1 MESVYFIWY
10 TYTRICGRVTT
21 FFSVVSA
28 LGNVYAK
35 SKETFMVTRKDIAQR
50 ANVSVSVVSRAL
62 NNSGYVAKDKKEK
75 IIEIAQ
81 ELGYRSGFVLMA
93 EKVQKT
99 RQVIFICDE
108 LENAYNIELYEGMLE
123 EAKKHGYMVLI
134 QGDLDFER
142 IPVSM
147 AEGVILPSATIAT
160 QYVKTVGKK
169 YSIPAVSAAFGEQIA
184 PGKIIPIVECDLWNG
199 ASMIEEYLQKKGHRD
214 IAVIMPF
221 AFRSDNPRTDAW
233 RTHIKDFLG
242 KRIED
247 YYIGVDNNGKFT
259 NMFEQGVAAA
269 NQFLERGIKATAVI
283 GFNDEMA
290 LGFYK
295 RIRKLGIKIPEDLSI
310 ISYDGTYSRRYADM
324 ELTSLALNARLQGK
338 KCMEVLWKMI
348 QGEKY
353 KYVTRI
359 PLKIVEGE
367 SVKTIQH

>member
-1 MESVYFIWY
+1 M
-10 TYTRICGRVTT
+10 TT
-21 FFSVVSA
+21 FFSVVS
-28 LGNVYAK
+28 GFDNVYAK
-35 SKETFMVTRKDIAQR
+35 SKEAFMVTRKDIAER
-50 ANVSVSVVSRAL
+50 ANVSVSVVSRTL
-62 NNSGYVAKDKKEK
+62 NNSGYVEPDKRKK

-81 ELGYRSGFVLMA
+81 ELGYRSNFISALPVNRNT
-93 EKVQKT
+93 K
-99 RQVIFICDE
+99 QVIFLCAE

-147 AEGVILPSATIAT
+147 AEGIILPSAAIANE
-160 QYVKTVGKK
+160 YVESVGRKHT
-169 YSIPAVSAAFGEQIA
+169 IPAVSASFGEQIA

-199 ASMIEEYLQKKGHRD
+199 ATMIEEYLQKKGHRNV
-214 IAVIMPF
+214 AVIMPF

-233 RTHIKDFLG
+233 RMHIKDFLG

-247 YYIGVDNNGKFT
+247 YYIGVDNDGQYT

-269 NQFLERGIKATAVI
+269 NLFRERGIKATAVI
-283 GFNDEMA
+283 AFNDEMA
-290 LGFYK
+290 LGFSK
-295 RIRKLGIKIPEDLSI
+295 RIRKLGIRIPDDLSI
-310 ISYDGTYSRRYADM
+310 ISYDGTYFRRYADT
-324 ELTSLALNARLQGK
+324 ELTSLALNARLQGR

-359 PLKIVEGE
+359 PLKIIEGE
-367 SVKTIQH
+367 SVRNIHY

>member
-1 MESVYFIWY
+1 
-10 TYTRICGRVTT
+10 
-21 FFSVVSA
+21 
-28 LGNVYAK
+28 
-35 SKETFMVTRKDIAQR
+35 MVTRKDIAER

-62 NNSGYVAKDKKEK
+62 NNSGYVEADKKK
-75 IIEIAQ
+75 RIIEIAQ
-81 ELGYRSGFVLMA
+81 ELGYRSNFIAALPA
-93 EKVQKT
+93 NRKT
-99 RQVIFICDE
+99 KQVIFLCSE

-123 EAKKHGYMVLI
+123 EAKRHGYIVLI

-147 AEGVILPSATIAT
+147 AEGIILPSATIAT
-160 QYVKTVGKK
+160 EYVKTVGKRHT
-169 YSIPAVSAAFGEQIA
+169 IPTVSAAFGGQIP
-184 PGKIIPIVECDLWNG
+184 PGKTIPIVECDLWNG
-199 ASMIEEYLQKKGHRD
+199 ASMIEEYLQKKGHSD

-233 RTHIKDFLG
+233 RTHIRDFLG

-247 YYIGVDNNGKFT
+247 YYIGVDNEQYPT
-259 NMFEQGVAAA
+259 NMFDKGVAAA
-269 NQFLERGIKATAVI
+269 DIFRERGIKATAVI
-283 GFNDEMA
+283 SFNDEMA

-295 RIRKLGIKIPEDLSI
+295 RIRKLGIKVPDDLSI

-324 ELTSLALNARLQGK
+324 ELTSLALNARLQGR

-367 SVKTIQH
+367 SVKTIHH